1 MLSKKFTFDTL
12 VLLSMASFAAFGSL
26 SHSFNLA
33 ILILIVFS
41 FLISK
46 NKEKVTIET
55 TILFVA
61 LCSVFYIFVI
71 RGFFYED
78 PWKSLI
84 SLSPMLPVPIIG
96 LMILFS
102 NDDRFKLSQGKIAH
116 FSKVSVILAFLLYI
130 LLSNGLGEQF
140 GFSEYIKGRLQLFSG
155 NPIPFSTALFGVT
168 IFCFVNWEN
177 SSFFEQFLAL
187 FCFILG
193 LTLSGVLSETR
204 GTLLAIIIAIPLL
217 LLFVTR
223 SLFYSILITLFII
236 LIIWL
241 LNASGITL
249 INTAYVKRIQ
259 IGLETLF
266 ENGTSDTAMGL
277 RLELWSA
284 SLSAIEKNPFWGY
297 DISNRFFALKEYLP
311 ENFKKNFSHPHNDV
325 FASTL
330 GSGILGGVFSVICL
344 FSPIWAALLSEDRN
358 RTKLIFGSL
367 TTINI
372 ISAASVNTVFFND
385 ITAAW
390 LAFSTFVIW
399 NLKLSHKKS
408 L

>member
-1 MLSKKFTFDTL
+1 M
-12 VLLSMASFAAFGSL
+12 
-26 SHSFNLA
+26 
-33 ILILIVFS
+33 
-41 FLISK
+41 
-46 NKEKVTIET
+46 
-55 TILFVA
+55 
-61 LCSVFYIFVI
+61 
-71 RGFFYED
+71 
-78 PWKSLI
+78 
-84 SLSPMLPVPIIG
+84 
-96 LMILFS
+96 
-102 NDDRFKLSQGKIAH
+102 
-116 FSKVSVILAFLLYI
+116 
-130 LLSNGLGEQF
+130 
-140 GFSEYIKGRLQLFSG
+140 
-155 NPIPFSTALFGVT
+155 
-168 IFCFVNWEN
+168 
-177 SSFFEQFLAL
+177 
-187 FCFILG
+187 
-193 LTLSGVLSETR
+193 
-204 GTLLAIIIAIPLL
+204 
-217 LLFVTR
+217 
-223 SLFYSILITLFII
+223 
-236 LIIWL
+236 
-241 LNASGITL
+241 
-249 INTAYVKRIQ
+249 
-259 IGLETLF
+259 F

-399 NLKLSHKKS
+399 NLKLSHKKVYNYQENNS
-408 L
+408 VKVQVT